1 MRIRRAVLA
10 TLLAV
15 VVSSLADLNALAAQ
29 TCFAAH
35 PLPRCRSY
43 WITEAGLSVRLDP
56 HGWTPSGPETESG
69 SATLELGYMVN
80 LSPRSALGAAVFLR
94 GGEPVGGIG
103 FRPRYRRW
111 FNSHVSLDVAPG
123 IVLKTLGGG
132 QFALKAPTFS
142 GQLGLNLSSGFAL
155 TSQVDVARNAVGTFP
170 NGSSTD
176 VAWYVGG
183 RLGGGLGVAGILGFL
198 ALGVLVAATW

>member
-1 MRIRRAVLA
+1 MPILIVLFA
-10 TLLAV
+10 LV
-15 VVSSLADLNALAAQ
+15 VISLADLRTLAAQ
-29 TCFAAH
+29 SCFAGH
-35 PLPRCRSY
+35 PLPRCRSF
-43 WITEAGLSVRLDP
+43 WLTEAGLSVRLDP

-111 FNSHVSLDVAPG
+111 FNNHVSLDVAPG
-123 IVLKTLGGG
+123 LVLKTLSGG
-132 QFALKAPTFS
+132 QFTLKAPTFS
-142 GQLGLNLSSGFAL
+142 GQVGLNLGSGLAL
-155 TSQVDVARNAVGTFP
+155 TGQVDVARNAVGTFA

-176 VAWYVGG
+176 VAWYAGG
-183 RLGGGLGVAGILGFL
+183 RLGSGVGVVGILGFL
-198 ALGVLVAATW
+198 ALGALVAATW

>member
-1 MRIRRAVLA
+1 MRICRAVLA
-10 TLLAV
+10 VPLAV
-15 VVSSLADLNALAAQ
+15 VVSSVAHLHPLAAQ
-29 TCFAAH
+29 SCLTPH

-56 HGWTPSGPETESG
+56 HPETESG

-80 LSPRSALGAAVFLR
+80 RSPRSALGAAVFLR

-111 FNSHVSLDVAPG
+111 LNSHVSLDVAPG
-123 IVLKTLGGG
+123 VVLKTLGGG
-132 QFALKAPTFS
+132 QFTLRAPTFS
-142 GQLGLNLSSGFAL
+142 GQVGLNLGSGLAL
-155 TSQVDVARNAVGTFP
+155 TGQVDVARNAAGTFA

-176 VAWYVGG
+176 VAWYAGG
-183 RLGGGLGVAGILGFL
+183 RLGGGLGVAGILGFF
-198 ALGVLVAATW
+198 ALGALVAATW

>member
-1 MRIRRAVLA
+1 MPIRRAVLVV
-10 TLLAV
+10 LLGLV
-15 VVSSLADLNALAAQ
+15 LSSLADAQALAAQ
-29 TCFAAH
+29 SCFAAH

-43 WITEAGLSVRLDP
+43 WLTEAGLSLRLDP
-56 HGWTPSGPETESG
+56 HPETESG

-111 FNSHVSLDVAPG
+111 FNRHVSLDVAPG

-132 QFALKAPTFS
+132 QFTLKAPTFS
-142 GQLGLNLSSGFAL
+142 GQLGLNLGSGFAL

-198 ALGVLVAATW
+198 ALGALVAATW